1 MTWQSFKQAWLIRFW
16 SPVPAVI
23 AAGILSTYYFGITG
37 TFWAVT
43 GEFTRWGGQLLQLL
57 GVHSEQWGYYQL
69 IHLEG
74 SPLTRIDGRMII
86 GMFGG
91 CLAAALWA
99 NNVKLRLPRS
109 RIRIAQAVAGGIIA
123 GFGAR
128 LAMGC
133 NLAAFFTGIP
143 QFSLHAWLFA
153 IATAIGSWFG
163 ARFTLLPL
171 FRIPVKMQKVSAAS
185 PLTQKPQQARRRFRL
200 GMVVFFAMIG
210 WGLLTAADHP
220 ALGLAM
226 LFGIGFGLL
235 IERAQICF
243 TSAFR
248 DMWITGRTV
257 MAKAIIFGMAASAIG
272 IFSYVQLGMAPKI
285 MWAGPNAA
293 IGGLLFGFGIVLA
306 GGCETGWMY
315 RAVEGQVHYWWV
327 GLGNV
332 IGSTLLAWCW
342 DDIAAPLAT
351 HWQKVNL
358 LNAFGPFGG
367 LLATYLLL
375 LIALLLV
382 IWAFKPGRTSGVFLK
397 PAEGAPD
404 DREIVMDNSDLAGWL
419 SRWLDEEDGVAS
431 SSVRR
436 RGNALKIDVETD
448 VNDPEVM
455 REQLTRRIADRVDS
469 LGLEQSLNVKVRLR

>member
-1 MTWQSFKQAWLIRFW
+1 MSWQYIKTTFLIKFW

-43 GEFTRWGGQLLQLL
+43 GEFTRWGGQLLQLA
-57 GVHSEQWGYYQL
+57 GVHTEEWGYFKL
-69 IHLEG
+69 IHLDG
-74 SPLTRIDGRMII
+74 TPLTRIDGMMII

-91 CLAAALWA
+91 CFAAALWA
-99 NNVKLRLPRS
+99 NNVKLRLPQH
-109 RIRIAQAVAGGIIA
+109 RIRIAQAIVGGIIA

-143 QFSLHAWLFA
+143 QFSLHAWFFA
-153 IATAIGSWFG
+153 VATAIGSWMG

-185 PLTQKPQQARRRFRL
+185 PLTQNVDQARRRFRL
-200 GMVVFFAMIG
+200 GMLIFAGMIG
-210 WGLLTAADHP
+210 WALLTTMNQP
-220 ALGLAM
+220 KLGLAM
-226 LFGIGFGLL
+226 LFGVGFGLL

-248 DMWITGRTV
+248 DMWITGRTL

-272 IFSYVQLGMAPKI
+272 IFSYIQLGVEAKI
-285 MWAGPNAA
+285 MWAGPNAVL
-293 IGGLLFGFGIVLA
+293 GGLLFGFGIVLA

-332 IGSTLLAWCW
+332 IGSTLLAYFW
-342 DDIAAPLAT
+342 DDISPALAT
-351 HWQKVNL
+351 SWDKVNL
-358 LNAFGPFGG
+358 LKTFGPLGG
-367 LLATYLLL
+367 LLVTYALLL
-375 LIALLLV
+375 LALLFV
-382 IWAFKPGRTSGVFLK
+382 I
-397 PAEGAPD
+397 
-404 DREIVMDNSDLAGWL
+404 GWEKQFFRRV
-419 SRWLDEEDGVAS
+419 SRA
-431 SSVRR
+431 
-436 RGNALKIDVETD
+436 AIKET
-448 VNDPEVM
+448 
-455 REQLTRRIADRVDS
+455 A
-469 LGLEQSLNVKVRLR
+469 